1 MSIANGTPSQIQI
14 FKAAGVY
21 RVRPA
26 SHAAGKSTTVTFF
39 NATTTTVRLFF
50 PDAIFQGSNPVD
62 IAANDSE
69 QLTLKT
75 DLALGVYPYVVYVAA
90 ERQFAAGESA
100 PVIIIDR

>member
-1 MSIANGTPSQIQI
+1 MTLVNGTASQIQI
-14 FKAAGVY
+14 FKASGEY

-39 NATTTTVRLFF
+39 NATATTVRLFF
-50 PDAIFQGSNPVD
+50 PDAIFQGANPVD
-62 IAANDSE
+62 IAANTSE

-75 DLALGVYPYVVYVAA
+75 DLALGVYPYVVYVAT
-90 ERQFAAGESA
+90 EKQFAAGESA